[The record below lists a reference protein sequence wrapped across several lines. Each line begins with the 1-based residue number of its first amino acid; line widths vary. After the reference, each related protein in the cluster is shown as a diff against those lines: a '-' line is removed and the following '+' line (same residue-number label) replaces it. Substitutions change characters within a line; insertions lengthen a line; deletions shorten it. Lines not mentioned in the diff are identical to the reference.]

1 MRRINSEFKT
11 RFMSEEGQKLSN
23 RDYFGCVEMDDFA
36 CYVLADSLDDEPLV
50 NSAKVAVESL
60 IRSFIESPTMRK
72 GKLERYMREAH
83 RELLKKRGGMRLK
96 ASVMI
101 VITDYRKM
109 RYCYTGNTRLY
120 LLRNNRFLFKTRDQ
134 SLTANLV
141 EKEKVTSDQAAAHE
155 ERNNLY
161 SYLGERGRPEI
172 VTSKKYRLED
182 GDILAMLSRGIWER
196 CGDEELLELAKDAKE
211 PDEILGQVED
221 LVLGKQEMAAIDN
234 YTLAVTF
241 IDKTY
246 RPPKKKFSLKKIL
259 MVAIPVALLVGGIS
273 LALYLRHRNIRNKEE
288 SLATCME
295 SGGTYMRYDNYKKA
309 AEEYTEAKKLAGSL
323 KRKEEEAEAD
333 QYLKLAE
340 QISLADEAIM
350 AQEYQKAKEL
360 YLTAME
366 MSMSAGNVG
375 KSYIDSQL
383 SRTRAYI
390 DVFDFIELG
399 IQKEEYGD
407 MEGAIASYKE
417 ARDKAASLYY
427 TAGKEEALAKQAAA
441 EEKIEKES
449 QQAKAQAA
457 QEQAAREEEKQKE
470 KEEREEEEQ
479 KEKEAEEEQ
488 KELENEQRTN
498 DRKSA
503 IDLENKGN
511 ELLAAGKYDSAVTY
525 YRTAQAIY
533 VRLELPELA
542 DGINAKIAAAEAGI
556 AAEETAENEK
566 AREEETE

>member
-350 AQEYQKAKEL
+350 AQEYQKAQEL

-427 TAGKEEALAKQAAA
+427 TAGKEEALAKQAAV

>member
-350 AQEYQKAKEL
+350 AQEYQKAQEL

-427 TAGKEEALAKQAAA
+427 TAGK
-441 EEKIEKES
+441 
-449 QQAKAQAA
+449 
-457 QEQAAREEEKQKE
+457 
-470 KEEREEEEQ
+470 
-479 KEKEAEEEQ
+479 
-488 KELENEQRTN
+488 
-498 DRKSA
+498 
-503 IDLENKGN
+503 
-511 ELLAAGKYDSAVTY
+511 
-525 YRTAQAIY
+525 
-533 VRLELPELA
+533 
-542 DGINAKIAAAEAGI
+542 
-556 AAEETAENEK
+556 
-566 AREEETE
+566 

>member
-350 AQEYQKAKEL
+350 AQEYQKAQEL

>member
-295 SGGTYMRYDNYKKA
+295 SGGTYKI
-309 AEEYTEAKKLAGSL
+309 G
-323 KRKEEEAEAD
+323 
-333 QYLKLAE
+333 
-340 QISLADEAIM
+340 
-350 AQEYQKAKEL
+350 
-360 YLTAME
+360 
-366 MSMSAGNVG
+366 
-375 KSYIDSQL
+375 
-383 SRTRAYI
+383 RAH
-390 DVFDFIELG
+390 V
-399 IQKEEYGD
+399 
-407 MEGAIASYKE
+407 
-417 ARDKAASLYY
+417 
-427 TAGKEEALAKQAAA
+427 
-441 EEKIEKES
+441 
-449 QQAKAQAA
+449 
-457 QEQAAREEEKQKE
+457 
-470 KEEREEEEQ
+470 
-479 KEKEAEEEQ
+479 
-488 KELENEQRTN
+488 
-498 DRKSA
+498 
-503 IDLENKGN
+503 
-511 ELLAAGKYDSAVTY
+511 
-525 YRTAQAIY
+525 
-533 VRLELPELA
+533 
-542 DGINAKIAAAEAGI
+542 
-556 AAEETAENEK
+556 
-566 AREEETE
+566 

>member
-350 AQEYQKAKEL
+350 AQEYQKAQEL

-449 QQAKAQAA
+449 QQAKALAA
-457 QEQAAREEEKQKE
+457 QEQAASVEEKQKE
-470 KEEREEEEQ
+470 KEEREAEEQ